1 MEGFS
6 IGNNGSLAPIS
17 TISAGTFATEIV
29 ANPKFVFIGDSQH
42 SPTPI
47 QLISYSIGSSGAL
60 TMADQ
65 VTFPNND
72 ITMTGLLLDST
83 GAHLYAGSKF
93 AMINGR
99 ISTYAIDG
107 ASGHMIFQAPDNNID
122 RPVGH
127 MAMSPNGI
135 FAYIAVFTQ
144 HHTTEF
150 PGIRLLLRDPATGT
164 LTDTGRQFP
173 ATCCDQYTDLA
184 FALGGKYL
192 IGVQN
197 NGIAF
202 PNNNKVTVF
211 AVNPATGDLTKA
223 SELRGDFSDMAVDR
237 TGKFTILT
245 NTTGIVTS
253 YGINADGTLAPTG
266 TATAIAGVDNVVV
279 DASNKFVYVQSSTTN
294 QIFAFT
300 FDESSGALGNVPG
313 SPFTTSGVPI
323 RMATVGK

>member
-1 MEGFS
+1 M
-6 IGNNGSLAPIS
+6 
-17 TISAGTFATEIV
+17 
-29 ANPKFVFIGDSQH
+29 
-42 SPTPI
+42 
-47 QLISYSIGSSGAL
+47 
-60 TMADQ
+60 
-65 VTFPNND
+65 
-72 ITMTGLLLDST
+72 
-83 GAHLYAGSKF
+83 
-93 AMINGR
+93 
-99 ISTYAIDG
+99 
-107 ASGHMIFQAPDNNID
+107 
-122 RPVGH
+122 
-127 MAMSPNGI
+127 
-135 FAYIAVFTQ
+135 
-144 HHTTEF
+144 
-150 PGIRLLLRDPATGT
+150 
-164 LTDTGRQFP
+164 
-173 ATCCDQYTDLA
+173 
-184 FALGGKYL
+184 
-192 IGVQN
+192 IGVLN